1 MATYTP
7 GGDALQWLA
16 EEWEP
21 GLAIAPYEEARI
33 LPLCRDVGTIPFKYH
48 IPQHAVVT
56 ASQLAEG
63 ASGSSLAASSSTEIK
78 RTITCAT
85 YYVMIEVNKNVAP
98 RMAGNPQDPLRRS
111 CEMAVAAKMD
121 AVIATI
127 FDDATG
133 ATAAGGTFSF
143 SDVRYAHWFLAVNA
157 KEWFDPR
164 NHGGVLIIHPT
175 ALYDL
180 HGLTASDPGLMR
192 FEVRGDGTSPIVKGW
207 IGNILGF
214 DVVETG
220 SISSAETAGNYSNLA
235 CIPQR
240 SIAQGASQRPTPLI
254 QEFLLVDRI
263 ICWVDFG
270 ATFEWPATGVEIL
283 SSSTDPTAP

>member
-16 EEWEP
+16 EEWQP
-21 GLAIAPYEEARI
+21 GLAVAPYEESRI
-33 LPLCRDVGTIPFKYH
+33 LSTFRDVGKIPYKYH
-48 IPQHAVVT
+48 IPQHAAVT
-56 ASQLAEG
+56 AQQLAEG
-63 ASGSSLAASSSTEIK
+63 APGSSLAAAGTTEIK

-111 CEMAVAAKMD
+111 CEMAVSAKMD
-121 AVIATI
+121 AVCGTI
-127 FDDATG
+127 LDDVTG
-133 ATAAGGTFSF
+133 ATAAGAVLDYA
-143 SDVRYAHWFLAVNA
+143 DVRYAHWYLAMNA

-164 NHGGVLIIHPT
+164 NHNGVLVLHPT
-175 ALYDL
+175 ALHAL
-180 HGLTASDPGLMR
+180 HGLTTVGTILDYQ
-192 FEVRGDGTSPIVKGW
+192 VRGPEGGNNPIIKGW
-207 IGNILGF
+207 VGRILGF

-220 SISSAETAGNYSNLA
+220 SVSGVETASNHSNCA
-235 CIPQR
+235 YIPNKTFVT
-240 SIAQGASQRPTPLI
+240 GAAQRPTPLI

-270 ATFEWPATGVEIL
+270 VTCEWPATGCEL
-283 SSSTDPTAP
+283 LTLSTDPTP